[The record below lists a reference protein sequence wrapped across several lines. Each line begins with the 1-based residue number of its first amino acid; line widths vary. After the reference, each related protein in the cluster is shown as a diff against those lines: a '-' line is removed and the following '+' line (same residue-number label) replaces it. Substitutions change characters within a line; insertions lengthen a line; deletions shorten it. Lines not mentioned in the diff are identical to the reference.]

1 MKDIRY
7 SPLISLRI
15 FVLLLQL
22 WFLLYPIMVWLRFLS
37 YIILIFLLQEL
48 EVARLE
54 ICPLLIMQ
62 EGFQSKD
69 LEVPLLKLNV
79 IAISNFWENIWHTVL
94 TTKNGV
100 CRRHPFVLVSK
111 FYNTIVHSALKLE
124 KKCNFKSTKTHFLP
138 FLKMQIMCFCTFEI
152 VLFSNFRRRFQA
164 LLVVSQMTQGYGFVC
179 INMYNLILK

>member
-22 WFLLYPIMVWLRFLS
+22 WFLTISYVICSTTWFDWDFYL

-48 EVARLE
+48 EVARFE
-54 ICPLLIMQ
+54 ICHLLIMP

-69 LEVPLLKLNV
+69 LEVPLWKLNV
-79 IAISNFWENIWHTVL
+79 IAISNFWENIWHIVL

-111 FYNTIVHSALKLE
+111 VFYNNFFL
-124 KKCNFKSTKTHFLP
+124 CN
-138 FLKMQIMCFCTFEI
+138 
-152 VLFSNFRRRFQA
+152 LFFYLSIFIFI
-164 LLVVSQMTQGYGFVC
+164 LLIIIYLV
-179 INMYNLILK
+179 

>member
-22 WFLLYPIMVWLRFLS
+22 WFLTISYVICSTTWFDWDFYL
-37 YIILIFLLQEL
+37 YIILIFFLQEL
-48 EVARLE
+48 EVARFE
-54 ICPLLIMQ
+54 ICHLLIMP

-69 LEVPLLKLNV
+69 LEVPLWKLNV
-79 IAISNFWENIWHTVL
+79 IAISNFWENIWHIVL

-111 FYNTIVHSALKLE
+111 FFYN
-124 KKCNFKSTKTHFLP
+124 NFFYAIYFFIYQYLYLYYYHIS
-138 FLKMQIMCFCTFEI
+138 C
-152 VLFSNFRRRFQA
+152 V
-164 LLVVSQMTQGYGFVC
+164 
-179 INMYNLILK
+179 

>member
-79 IAISNFWENIWHTVL
+79 IAISNFWENIWHIVL

-111 FYNTIVHSALKLE
+111 FCNNFYNAIYYFIHIYIIIISLVYKDLKKITSFWGNCLY
-124 KKCNFKSTKTHFLP
+124 
-138 FLKMQIMCFCTFEI
+138 LK
-152 VLFSNFRRRFQA
+152 
-164 LLVVSQMTQGYGFVC
+164 
-179 INMYNLILK
+179 ILA